1 MVDFQKFRIFAL
13 SNKKNTKMKRKD
25 LLKVREDLS
34 AEILGIVKTR
44 GTYDVERKIYVLRCY
59 RGMDEPNVCA
69 VMYSNRDDGIIPI
82 SGWFRSVVFHI
93 TLLDNGN
100 LVVCSDVGFAGT
112 NELCVDDLL
121 DIRDFLRDM
130 TEEDIIVCNN
140 YDYAEEDEIDEERR
154 EEFMRECERPWH
166 Y

>member
-1 MVDFQKFRIFAL
+1 MVDFGEFRIFTL
-13 SNKKNTKMKRKD
+13 SNKKNTKMERKD

-69 VMYSNRDDGIIPI
+69 VMYSNREDGLIPI

-93 TLLDNGN
+93 TLLENGTV
-100 LVVCSDVGFAGT
+100 VVCSDVGFAST
-112 NELCVDDLL
+112 DELCVDDLL
-121 DIRDFLRDM
+121 DIRDFLRGM

-154 EEFMRECERPWH
+154 EEFQRKCERPWH